1 VENFKKFSRQKW
13 KIINSFG
20 FHSEIS
26 FTSLFCKFFLQS
38 TTHGSKMTAAPQL
51 VGGIN
56 FHRNQHDGCVFS
68 EIESFSMPG
77 LAFVLLEAP
86 RD

>member
-1 VENFKKFSRQKW
+1 LEKISREKW
-13 KIINSFG
+13 KITNSFG

-38 TTHGSKMTAAPQL
+38 TTRGSKMATAPQL
-51 VGGIN
+51 VGGNN
-56 FHRNQHDGCVFS
+56 FHRNQPDGCVFP

-77 LAFVLLEAP
+77 SAFVLLEAP

>member
-1 VENFKKFSRQKW
+1 VKISEKISRQKL
-13 KIINSFG
+13 KTTNSIDFY
-20 FHSEIS
+20 SEIS

-38 TTHGSKMTAAPQL
+38 TTRGSKMTAAPQL

-56 FHRNQHDGCVFS
+56 FHRNQPEGCVFS

-77 LAFVLLEAP
+77 LASVLL
-86 RD
+86 